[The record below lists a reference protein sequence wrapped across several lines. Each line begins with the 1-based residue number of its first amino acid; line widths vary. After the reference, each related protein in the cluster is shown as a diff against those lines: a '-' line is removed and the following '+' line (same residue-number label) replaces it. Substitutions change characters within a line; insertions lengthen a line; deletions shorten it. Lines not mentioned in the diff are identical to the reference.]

1 MPGSGTAWGKAVVGV
16 LVAVFVVAFT
26 AGCVTNSPPEQGE
39 RERKAASVPAFKLH
53 MTQDLWER
61 TNTRQGFKVVVRE
74 PKKFTEL
81 PGGMVTVE
89 LTGPQMV
96 DYLQG
101 LDYNAHGGDGAK
113 DPSLAAAVY
122 DTVAPVLDRIQSPPP
137 AGAPTPEITVHAAV
151 GPTTSTSI
159 PAPAGR

>member
-1 MPGSGTAWGKAVVGV
+1 MAWSRVLVGA
-16 LVAVFVVAFT
+16 LVAVFVVVFT
-26 AGCVTNSPPEQGE
+26 AGCVTKSPPEQGE

-61 TNTRQGFKVVVRE
+61 TNVRQSAKLVRE
-74 PKKFTEL
+74 PKKVTDL

-101 LDYNAHGGDGAK
+101 LDYNAHGGGGAK
-113 DPSLAAAVY
+113 DESLAEAVY
-122 DTVAPVLDRIQSPPP
+122 DTVAPVLDRIESPPP
-137 AGAPTPEITVHAAV
+137 AGAPIPEITVHAAV
-151 GPTTSTSI
+151 GAATSTTA
-159 PAPAGR
+159 PAPPGR

>member
-1 MPGSGTAWGKAVVGV
+1 MAWGRALIGV

-26 AGCVTNSPPEQGE
+26 AGCVTNSPPEQAE

-61 TNTRQGFKVVVRE
+61 TNTRNNVTRVPE

-101 LDYNAHGGDGAK
+101 LDYNAHGGDQAK

-151 GPTTSTSI
+151 GPSTSTSV
-159 PAPAGR
+159 PVPAGR

>member
-1 MPGSGTAWGKAVVGV
+1 MSGSRTARGRSVVGI
-16 LVAVFVVAFT
+16 LVAVLLVVFT
-26 AGCVTNSPPEQGE
+26 SGCVTNSPPEQGE

-61 TNTRQGFKVVVRE
+61 TNTRNNVKRVPE
-74 PKKFTEL
+74 PKKVTEL

-101 LDYNAHGGDGAK
+101 LDYNAHGGDQAK
-113 DPSLAAAVY
+113 DESLAAAVY
-122 DTVAPVLDRIQSPPP
+122 DTVAPVLDRIESPPP
-137 AGAPTPEITVHAAV
+137 AGAPAPEITVHAAV
-151 GPTTSTSI
+151 GPATSTAV
-159 PAPAGR
+159 PTPAGR